1 MCFYLE
7 GRLISDGTYFRVD
20 AKFWTIEAALEAARN
35 RLRYEAARFWIMDH
49 QQRLILSFQEVRDR
63 LEALSF
69 HPSAQE
75 RAVEG

>member
-20 AKFWTIEAALEAARN
+20 DKFWTIEAALEAARS
-35 RLRYEAARFWIMDH
+35 RLRYESARFWIMDH

-69 HPSAQE
+69 PPSAHE
-75 RAVEG
+75 RGVEG

>member
-7 GRLISDGTYFRVD
+7 GRLISDGRHFRVD
-20 AKFWTIEAALEAARN
+20 DKFLTIEAALEAARN

-69 HPSAQE
+69 PRSTQE
-75 RAVEG
+75 TAGQA